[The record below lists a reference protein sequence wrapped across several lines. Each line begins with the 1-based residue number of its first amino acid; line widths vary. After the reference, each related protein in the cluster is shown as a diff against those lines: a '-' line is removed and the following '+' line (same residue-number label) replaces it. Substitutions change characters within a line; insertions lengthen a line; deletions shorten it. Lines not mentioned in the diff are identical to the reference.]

1 MLIRQL
7 HPLHYLVFWYIYL
20 VKPDSFTLS
29 TISSPSSGIFYLV
42 SFSGVCCPLLS
53 GHTRL
58 FWHPP
63 ASLTTIW
70 YSGTFIWSP
79 SSGISCPLLSGH
91 TMIISYGT
99 PSFPLHY
106 LVSYPV
112 SLLSDR
118 TRFFWHPPA
127 SLSLSLFWSLLSSLI
142 WSRLLSGRTRFFWCP
157 PVGTSPPTRLGFV
170 DLDCNNSPS
179 HQFLPQ
185 CDKNMTRNHIK
196 CQVVW

>member
-1 MLIRQL
+1 MTCHKGSRAR
-7 HPLHYLVFWYIYL
+7 PSCSS
-20 VKPDSFTLS
+20 DSFTLS
-29 TISSPSSGIFYLV
+29 TFIWPLFLSLSSGIFYLV

-142 WSRLLSGRTRFFWCP
+142 WFRLLSGLVSYLVVPDSSGVPQLVPHLLPDWDLLILT
-157 PVGTSPPTRLGFV
+157 VITHPPTNFSLNV
-170 DLDCNNSPS
+170 
-179 HQFLPQ
+179 
-185 CDKNMTRNHIK
+185 TRI
-196 CQVVW
+196 